1 MNRRRRLDLRSGF
14 TMEVITYNKLV
25 RDRIPEIIEKDGKT
39 CETEV
44 LSDKDY
50 LAMLD
55 AKLDEELADYHQ
67 DKNIEELADLMEV
80 IYAVAKARGYSVEQL
95 ESVRKEKAEKRG
107 AFKEKIFLKTVQVQL
122 LT

>member
-1 MNRRRRLDLRSGF
+1 M
-14 TMEVITYNKLV
+14 MEVITYNKLV

-44 LSDKDY
+44 LADKDY

-55 AKLDEELADYHQ
+55 AKLDEELTEYHQ

-80 IYAVAKARGYSVEQL
+80 IYAVAEARGYSIEQL
-95 ESVRKEKAEKRG
+95 EAVRKEKAEKRG
-107 AFKEKIFLKTVQVQL
+107 AFKDKIFLKTVQAQL

>member
-1 MNRRRRLDLRSGF
+1 
-14 TMEVITYNKLV
+14 MEVITYNKLV
-25 RDRIPEIIEKDGKT
+25 RDRIPEIIEKDGKN

-55 AKLDEELADYHQ
+55 AKLDEELSEYHQ
-67 DKNIEELADLMEV
+67 DKNIEE
-80 IYAVAKARGYSVEQL
+80 
-95 ESVRKEKAEKRG
+95 
-107 AFKEKIFLKTVQVQL
+107 QVQL

>member
-1 MNRRRRLDLRSGF
+1 M
-14 TMEVITYNKLV
+14 MEVITYNKLV
-25 RDRIPEIIEKDGKT
+25 RDRIPEIIEKDGKN

-44 LSDKDY
+44 LSDDDY

-55 AKLDEELADYHQ
+55 AKLDEELTEYHQ

-80 IYAVAKARGYSVEQL
+80 IYAVAEARGYSIEQL
-95 ESVRKEKAEKRG
+95 ESVRKDKAEKRG
-107 AFKEKIFLKTVQVQL
+107 SFKDKIFLKTVQAQL

>member
-1 MNRRRRLDLRSGF
+1 M
-14 TMEVITYNKLV
+14 MEVITYNKLV

-44 LSDKDY
+44 LSDDDY
-50 LAMLD
+50 LVMLD
-55 AKLDEELADYHQ
+55 AKLDEELAEYHQ
-67 DKNIEELADLMEV
+67 DKNIEELADLIEV
-80 IYAVAKARGYSVEQL
+80 IYAVAEARGYSIEQL